1 MAVQE
6 VQWSDVARDARRV
19 AALADEGDVR
29 LKRRDGADLLLT
41 REDRAASV
49 GEGSFAAARAL
60 RNVLAHMSISD
71 AVRALADEFPW
82 LSLLPADDQQAFVS
96 DFARA
101 AQVAAELGRW
111 EILAQEIREW
121 KATAA
126 IYADPDLARQLKR
139 PLTDEDEFIPAPPP
153 VQTETEA

>member
-6 VQWSDVARDARRV
+6 VQWSDVARDAKRV

-41 REDRAASV
+41 REDRAASA
-49 GEGSFAAARAL
+49 GEGSFTAARAL
-60 RNVLAHMSISD
+60 RNVLARMSATD
-71 AVRALADEFPW
+71 AGRALADEFPW
-82 LSLLPADDQQAFVS
+82 LMVLPAEDLQAFVY

-101 AQVAAELGRW
+101 AQAAAELGRW
-111 EILAQEIREW
+111 EVLAQEIREW

-126 IYADPDLARQLKR
+126 IHADPELLRQLTR
-139 PLTDEDEFIPAPPP
+139 PITDLDEFVPAPRP
-153 VQTETEA
+153 VQTEA